1 MPIHKFI
8 RKRGRVPSKPP
19 VAVIWHPHENLEHPP
34 TQLEE
39 FKWQVCLQV
48 DLNIAPHA
56 NKTIQLCFGVEL
68 SMGVIL
74 LSLDDKLK
82 AIRCSL
88 MNESV
93 GISTG
98 NIITTIQNNS
108 DKNIT
113 INKGDKLCYLTFTNS
128 LPAGGRT

>member
-19 VAVIWHPHENLEHPP
+19 VAVIWHPHENLDYPP

-39 FKWQVCLQV
+39 FKWQVYAQE
-48 DLNIAPHA
+48 DI
-56 NKTIQLCFGVEL
+56 TITQHNSNMLSLEFGVDL
-68 SMGVIL
+68 SMGAVLI
-74 LSLDDKLK
+74 SLDDKLK
-82 AIRCSL
+82 SARCSM

-93 GISTG
+93 VAPTN

-108 DKNIT
+108 DKIVT
-113 INKGDKLCYLTFTNS
+113 ISKGDKICCLTFINIV
-128 LPAGGRT
+128 

>member
-19 VAVIWHPHENLEHPP
+19 VAVIWYPHENLNYPP
-34 TQLEE
+34 VQLEE
-39 FKWQVCLQV
+39 FKWQVFTQL
-48 DLNIAPHA
+48 DKIIEPH
-56 NKTIQLCFGVEL
+56 TSMTLQLCLGVEL

-82 AIRCSL
+82 ALKCSI

-98 NIITTIQNNS
+98 NIVTAIQNNS
-108 DKNIT
+108 DLKIT
-113 INKGDKLCYLTFTNS
+113 INKGDNLCYLTFI
-128 LPAGGRT
+128 AR